1 MVKYQQSLAHNIYE
15 HDEFVL
21 TWVESAFELNLK
33 QFITSVFSHQ
43 LILQRGSNYL
53 SRSACTRIP

>member
-1 MVKYQQSLAHNIYE
+1 MVKYQQSLALNIYE

-21 TWVESAFELNLK
+21 IWVESVFELNLK

-43 LILQRGSNYL
+43 LILSPVL
-53 SRSACTRIP
+53 TVPV